1 MPNPS
6 PNQKLGKLGEQL
18 AKKHLLNKDFKF
30 IQQNFHSKFGE
41 IDLIFLDNEILVFV
55 EVKTR
60 VGNKYGP
67 PEDAITPSKIRHL
80 VKAVAYFQLKNPNL
94 PESCRIDIVAVQF
107 DEETHKLLSINHYQN
122 ITL

>member
-18 AKKHLLNKDFKF
+18 AKKHLLNKGYQF
-30 IQQNFHSKFGE
+30 IQQNFRSKFGE
-41 IDLIFLDNEILVFV
+41 VDLIFQDKETLVFV

-60 VGNKYGP
+60 VGDKYGP
-67 PEDAITPSKIRHL
+67 PEKAITPFKIRHL
-80 VKAVAYFQLKNPNL
+80 IKTAYYFQLKNPSL
-94 PESCRIDIVAVQF
+94 PESCRLDAIAVQF
-107 DEETHKLLSINHYQN
+107 DEATHKLQSINHYQN

>member
-1 MPNPS
+1 
-6 PNQKLGKLGEQL
+6 
-18 AKKHLLNKDFKF
+18 
-30 IQQNFHSKFGE
+30 
-41 IDLIFLDNEILVFV
+41 LDNEILVFV

-107 DEETHKLLSINHYQN
+107 DEATHKLLSINHYQN